1 MPVSN
6 EKSSNKAVGM
16 ALSPTRADQNTNGV
30 SMKAHKEA
38 GAGQDVI
45 SPIVAKLAA
54 KLPPVEDARFSLYKT
69 PDGYRAIMNWYD
81 DALELIHC
89 DYESQFVK
97 TRFGHTHM
105 IAAGDK
111 DAEPLILIAGVAGC
125 APLWHRQIPALAE
138 HFRVYALDVVGQP
151 GRSDPYPPSFLND
164 DYSQWLCDV
173 LDGLHLDKA
182 HFAGTSVGGWIVMKM
197 GIQAPERVNK
207 IVMLSP
213 TGVSR
218 ARLPVKIWLT
228 KVLNKKK
235 DANEL
240 EGDLTAKSVSSRS
253 PGDGKTFDRQLAR
266 LMALATRHYRVD
278 RSVGVYNEK
287 TQKVDIGK
295 GLRVLRK
302 FFLSEPK
309 RELRKMKMP
318 SLLVFGE
325 QETLYNPVPIVK
337 RAKKIIPHLET
348 TIVKGAGHAA
358 IYDRPEDANRIIIDF
373 LRKPA

>member
-1 MPVSN
+1 MRN
-6 EKSSNKAVGM
+6 EKSSSMAVGM
-16 ALSPTRADQNTNGV
+16 ARGPERADQNTNGV

-38 GAGQDVI
+38 GGGQDVI
-45 SPIVAKLAA
+45 SPVVAKLAA
-54 KLPPVEDARFSLYKT
+54 KLAPVEDARFSLYKT
-69 PDGYRAIMNWYD
+69 PEGYRAIMNWYD

-105 IAAGDK
+105 IVAGDE
-111 DAEPLILIAGVAGC
+111 DAEPLILIPGVAGC

-173 LDGLHLDKA
+173 LDGLHLEKA

-240 EGDLTAKSVSSRS
+240 ESDLTAKSVSSRS

-266 LMALATRHYRVD
+266 LMALCTRHYRVD
-278 RSVGVYNEK
+278 RSVGVYNEE
-287 TQKVDIGK
+287 TQKVDLGK

-309 RELRKMKMP
+309 RELKKMKMP

-348 TIVKGAGHAA
+348 IIVKGAGHAA

>member
-1 MPVSN
+1 
-6 EKSSNKAVGM
+6 
-16 ALSPTRADQNTNGV
+16 
-30 SMKAHKEA
+30 MKAHKEA

>member
-1 MPVSN
+1 
-6 EKSSNKAVGM
+6 
-16 ALSPTRADQNTNGV
+16 
-30 SMKAHKEA
+30 MKARKEA
-38 GAGQDVI
+38 ADGQAVI
-45 SPIVAKLAA
+45 SPVVAKLAA

-69 PDGYRAIMNWYD
+69 PEGYRAIMNWYD
-81 DALELIHC
+81 DALEMIHC

-105 IAAGDK
+105 IVAGDPE
-111 DAEPLILIAGVAGC
+111 AEPLILIPGVAGC

-138 HFRVYALDVVGQP
+138 HFRVYALDIVGQP

-173 LDGLHLDKA
+173 LDGLHIDKA

-197 GIQAPERVNK
+197 GMQAPERVKK

-240 EGDLTAKSVSSRS
+240 ESDLTAKSVSSRS

-266 LMALATRHYRVD
+266 LMALCTRHYRVD
-278 RSVGVYNEK
+278 RSVGVYNEQ
-287 TQKVDIGK
+287 TQKVSLGT

-325 QETLYNPVPIVK
+325 QETLYNPIPIVK

-348 TIVKGAGHAA
+348 NIVAGAGHAA

-373 LRKPA
+373 LSKSA